1 MIRLEKVSSVNF
13 RQCINLKV
21 AKDQEQFIAPNMY
34 TIAEAYVEEHLIP
47 YAIMVE
53 EEVVGLLAT
62 ENIPDEMEE
71 DRFWIPR
78 FMIGEKYQRKGYGK
92 EAMQEI
98 IQNLTKDPTCYRIRL
113 SVVPDNKQAMN
124 FYKNIG
130 FISTGIIAHGEE
142 IMEYIV
148 K

>member
-1 MIRLEKVSSVNF
+1 MIRLEKVSSGNF

-62 ENIPDEMEE
+62 
-71 DRFWIPR
+71 
-78 FMIGEKYQRKGYGK
+78 
-92 EAMQEI
+92 
-98 IQNLTKDPTCYRIRL
+98 
-113 SVVPDNKQAMN
+113 
-124 FYKNIG
+124 
-130 FISTGIIAHGEE
+130 
-142 IMEYIV
+142 
-148 K
+148 